1 MKRNS
6 LKLLL
11 LAVLAGAAGAPV
23 QAADVV
29 VVVNKAN
36 PNTPD
41 KAFIAR
47 LYTGEAR
54 SWPDGPAAALI
65 DQAEDSP
72 VRADFS
78 SQVLGRSVSNLKAAW
93 AQLIFT
99 GKGLPPKVIDGDA
112 EVKRAVA
119 ANRNAIGYIKAGS
132 VDDTVKVILK

>member
-36 PNTPD
+36 PTTPD

-47 LYTGEAR
+47 L
-54 SWPDGPAAALI
+54 
-65 DQAEDSP
+65 
-72 VRADFS
+72 
-78 SQVLGRSVSNLKAAW
+78 
-93 AQLIFT
+93 
-99 GKGLPPKVIDGDA
+99 
-112 EVKRAVA
+112 
-119 ANRNAIGYIKAGS
+119 
-132 VDDTVKVILK
+132 